1 MVPDARSS
9 HIALV
14 VDDDPDALQVV
25 VTALEESGITV
36 LIARDGASAL
46 GIAGRLR
53 PDVILLDVT
62 MPRPNG
68 FETCQHLKAMPGLA
82 ATPII
87 FVTGRSG
94 PENIVR
100 GLKCGAVDYLTKPLD
115 LEELVA
121 RLTIHVMN
129 SKLIRGTLD
138 AIDVSGP
145 ALLAFDEAGHFSW
158 GSPGAVD
165 MLPAAIEAAAP
176 DQEAGSDLTGWV
188 RQAFRNPLSE
198 AQPFCFRDRELRVVG
213 VSASRE
219 LLVKVGSRLE
229 SDNEGRLRQAFGL
242 TRREADVLLWLTR
255 GKTNRD
261 IALILNRSPRTI
273 NKHLDQIYQKMGV
286 ENRTSAAVMADRLLQ
301 SA

>member
-1 MVPDARSS
+1 MAPDAPPS

-14 VDDDPDALQVV
+14 VDDDPDALRIV
-25 VTALEESGITV
+25 VTALENSGITALV
-36 LIARDGASAL
+36 ARDGATAR

-53 PDVILLDVT
+53 PDVVLLDVT
-62 MPRPNG
+62 MPGPNG
-68 FETCQHLKAMPGLA
+68 FETCQQLKAMPGLA

-87 FVTGRSG
+87 FVTGLSE
-94 PENIVR
+94 PEHIVR

-121 RLTIHVMN
+121 RLTIHIMN
-129 SKLIRGTLD
+129 SKLIRGALD
-138 AIDVSGP
+138 AIDLSGP
-145 ALLAFDEAGHFSW
+145 ALLAFDETGHFAW

-165 MLPAAIEAAAP
+165 MLPDAAEAAAP
-176 DQEAGSDLTGWV
+176 GRDTGSELVSWA
-188 RQAFRNPLSE
+188 RQAFSNPLSE
-198 AQPFCFRDRELRVVG
+198 VQPFGFRDRELRVVG

-219 LLVKVGSRLE
+219 LLVKVVSRLE

-242 TRREADVLLWLTR
+242 TRREADVLVWLTR

-286 ENRTSAAVMADRLLQ
+286 ENRTSAAVAADRLLQ
-301 SA
+301 AG

>member
-1 MVPDARSS
+1 MAPDARPS
-9 HIALV
+9 HMALV

-25 VTALEESGITV
+25 VTALETSGITV
-36 LIARDGASAL
+36 LVARDGATAL

-53 PDVILLDVT
+53 PDVVLLDVT

-68 FETCQHLKAMPGLA
+68 FETCRRLKAMPHHA

-87 FVTGRSG
+87 FVTGLSE
-94 PENIVR
+94 PEHIVR

-121 RLTIHVMN
+121 RLTIHIMN
-129 SKLIRGTLD
+129 SKLIRGALD
-138 AIDVSGP
+138 AIDLSGP
-145 ALLAFDEAGHFSW
+145 AVLAFDETGHFSW

-165 MLPAAIEAAAP
+165 MLPDAAEAAAP
-176 DQEAGSDLTGWV
+176 GQDAGTGLVSWA
-188 RQAFRNPLSE
+188 RKAFSNPLSE
-198 AQPFCFRDRELRVVG
+198 VQPFHFRDRALCVVG

-219 LLVKVGSRLE
+219 LLVKVVSRLE

-242 TRREADVLLWLTR
+242 TRREADVLFWLTR

-286 ENRTSAAVMADRLLQ
+286 ENRTSAAVAADRLLQ
-301 SA
+301 GG

>member
-1 MVPDARSS
+1 MVPDIQSS

-14 VDDDPDALQVV
+14 VDDDRDALQIV

-36 LIARDGASAL
+36 LVARDGASAL
-46 GIAGRLR
+46 GIASRIR

-68 FETCQHLKAMPGLA
+68 FETCQQLKAMPALA
-82 ATPII
+82 ATPVI
-87 FVTGRSG
+87 FVTGRSE

-100 GLKCGAVDYLTKPLD
+100 GLQCGAVDYLTKPLD

-121 RLTIHVMN
+121 RLTVHVMN
-129 SKLIRGTLD
+129 SKLLRGALD
-138 AIDVSGP
+138 AIDLSGS
-145 ALLAFDEAGHFSW
+145 ALLAFDESGCFSW

-165 MLPAAIEAAAP
+165 MLPNADEATVP
-176 DQEAGSDLTGWV
+176 EQKGNSELAGWA

-198 AQPFCFRDRELRVVG
+198 IQPFCFGDCELRVVG
-213 VSASRE
+213 ISSSRQ
-219 LLVKVGSRLE
+219 LLVKIGSRLA
-229 SDNEGRLRQAFGL
+229 SHNENRLRQAFGL
-242 TRREADVLLWLTR
+242 TRREADVLFWLTR

-261 IALILNRSPRTI
+261 IALILKRSPRTI

-286 ENRTSAAVMADRLLQ
+286 ENRTSAAVAADRLLQ
-301 SA
+301 GA